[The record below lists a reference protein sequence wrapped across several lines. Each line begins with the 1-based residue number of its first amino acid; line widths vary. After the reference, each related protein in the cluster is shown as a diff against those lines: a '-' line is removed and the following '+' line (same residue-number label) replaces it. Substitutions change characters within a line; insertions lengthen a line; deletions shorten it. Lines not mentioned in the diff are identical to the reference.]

1 VRNLGSFEEADAG
14 NCGNSFFGTEGFY
27 VRGKGFFTYKGGKMS
42 EREPIP
48 VTEKRLD
55 RGDKWDH
62 FFRAVRSRKQDDM
75 SVTAS
80 DAFESCVHCHLG
92 NIAFR
97 LGRSLSFDPKLE
109 RFQDEEANLY
119 LSREY
124 RPGFEVPK
132 LA

>member
-1 VRNLGSFEEADAG
+1 
-14 NCGNSFFGTEGFY
+14 
-27 VRGKGFFTYKGGKMS
+27 
-42 EREPIP
+42 
-48 VTEKRLD
+48 
-55 RGDKWDH
+55 
-62 FFRAVRSRKQDDM
+62 VRSRKQDDM